1 MTSKD
6 VNLRKHASKVIQF
19 IDFTMKTMVNLEK
32 NCSTSLKDVRKKN
45 IYIYMTFILDTGS
58 EFCRKN
64 VCQDGFEGVEVYGW
78 HNSIIHIL

>member
-32 NCSTSLKDVRKKN
+32 NCSTSLKDVCKKKKN
-45 IYIYMTFILDTGS
+45 MTFILDTGT